1 MNNINL
7 DDTFQSGFKNKH
19 STETSLLYLTDQLRR
34 AADSGQVSILI
45 NLDLSAAFD
54 TVDPDVLLSDLN
66 VYLGLTDTALDWFK
80 SYLSDRL
87 QTVKINENVSTPKP
101 VRFGVPQGSVDG
113 PHLFRIYLIPL
124 LILLKKL
131 GLKFSIFA
139 DDSGIYISCS
149 PSNFLT
155 TVDSITSTYKL
166 ISDFLSSKFLKLN
179 HSKTQVILIGSKA
192 NVAKCKNLVPDLTL
206 GDSVVSFSS
215 FVTNLGVEFDEA
227 LSFKKHILSI
237 SRNLMFHLRNLRH
250 LRSYFTK
257 SSFETVIHAFITSR
271 LDYCNSLY
279 SCLPAS
285 TLRPLQIAQ
294 NFAARIL
301 LKRSKFSHIT
311 PTLKELHWLPVES
324 RIKFKVM
331 LFTYKSLND
340 LAPSYLTS
348 LLPTQNQSLSLRN
361 SDSNN
366 LLIPRTYQVKMGD
379 RAFSVCAPKLWK
391 NLDTDIKNAPNLAIF
406 KKKLKTFLFTMYF
419 DRS

>member
-139 DDSGIYISCS
+139 DDSGIY
-149 PSNFLT
+149 
-155 TVDSITSTYKL
+155 K
-166 ISDFLSSKFLKLN
+166 
-179 HSKTQVILIGSKA
+179 
-192 NVAKCKNLVPDLTL
+192 
-206 GDSVVSFSS
+206 
-215 FVTNLGVEFDEA
+215 
-227 LSFKKHILSI
+227 
-237 SRNLMFHLRNLRH
+237 
-250 LRSYFTK
+250 
-257 SSFETVIHAFITSR
+257 
-271 LDYCNSLY
+271 
-279 SCLPAS
+279 
-285 TLRPLQIAQ
+285 
-294 NFAARIL
+294 
-301 LKRSKFSHIT
+301 
-311 PTLKELHWLPVES
+311 
-324 RIKFKVM
+324 
-331 LFTYKSLND
+331 
-340 LAPSYLTS
+340 
-348 LLPTQNQSLSLRN
+348 
-361 SDSNN
+361 
-366 LLIPRTYQVKMGD
+366 
-379 RAFSVCAPKLWK
+379 
-391 NLDTDIKNAPNLAIF
+391 
-406 KKKLKTFLFTMYF
+406 
-419 DRS
+419 